1 MSADHFRCEGP
12 PRRSYPV
19 LRHRYNPLVD
29 SPEQDGLPEAMVST
43 RRLAAIVAPMSRDLR
58 APPYRCCGHH
68 GVLAKLVA
76 YLPIEACAFPRGI
89 SFASSG

>member
-58 APPYRCCGHH
+58 APPYQLLWTSRRIGETRC
-68 GVLAKLVA
+68 L
-76 YLPIEACAFPRGI
+76 
-89 SFASSG
+89 FADGGLCVP